1 MLHTNFI
8 KRLAVDV
15 PLINASHL
23 SFMLARMQSATSDN
37 LKLAEPELFKK
48 IRGTL
53 EPKMEL
59 VKGGVAIVP
68 VQGTLAY
75 NPDLLE
81 MIYDGVEDSRAVLKM
96 LNESADDDNIE
107 GVLLRVDTPGG
118 MMLGGPEMAD
128 AVNAIK
134 AKKPVVA
141 HIGGLGASLG
151 YMIASQATE
160 VIANRSAIV
169 GSIGVIASVT
179 DYTALLEKIG
189 IKFQYFTNAEA
200 KFKAAGAMGTS
211 LSDDQKTQLQ
221 AQVDSAFQIFKG
233 MVLAARPQVKES
245 AMQGQVFRGQEA
257 KGVGLVDRVGNE
269 SFALGILKSCMKNRV

>member
-37 LKLAEPELFKK
+37 VNLAEPELFKK